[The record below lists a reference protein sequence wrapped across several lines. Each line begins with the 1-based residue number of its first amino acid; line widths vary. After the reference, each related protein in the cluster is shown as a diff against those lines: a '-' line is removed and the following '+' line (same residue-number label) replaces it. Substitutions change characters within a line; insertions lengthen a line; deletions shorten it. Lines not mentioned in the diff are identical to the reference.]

1 MKKVNLSKILEKYNI
16 TNEEAKEKI
25 QQTVEEFHKE
35 TTSEGCVDIIWDST
49 VNKYYKNTYKLRNTL
64 NSKHIRENIS
74 GNVIHNLDKF
84 MDMCQNPEFHI
95 AFVGA
100 IKAGKSTLINAL
112 LGQDLAS
119 TAVTPETAALTK
131 FKAAEKQNYVK
142 LTFYSQDEWNILW
155 NSVRDSKAEV
165 FMQEYGELNAETE
178 KNNWL
183 DKEQVTKGFDSIEE
197 LKAEIKKWT
206 SSRKATHYFVKE
218 VEVGIINSNIPQG
231 VVFVDTPGLDDPVK
245 YRSDITRTYIDRANA
260 VLVCVKSDALTG
272 GELATIYSVFAN
284 SRYNPEKIYIIGT
297 QLDTLNRPNENWKE
311 QKEEWIK
318 HLSKNDCFG
327 SNRLAQ
333 SNLLSVAAYLY
344 NLVIGYDNLSEDDI
358 YYELEPVA
366 RKFRIREIE
375 KNLDKLQEC
384 SNIDLLKAKLNE
396 EILVKHKKLLIEDIS
411 DSYKN
416 NKIDLINL
424 LEAIKTNQEE
434 ILAIADADIDSIR
447 KECESSK
454 LILEQAQTE
463 KADMEKALKQIRG
476 LTEKRAEQLYA
487 QIRGLGG
494 KVNDR

>member
-1 MKKVNLSKILEKYNI
+1 MRNINLSKILEKYNI
-16 TNEEAKEKI
+16 TNEDAKEKI
-25 QQTVEEFHKE
+25 QQSVEEFHKE
-35 TTSEGCVDIIWDST
+35 ITNEDCIDIIWDST
-49 VNKYYKNTYKLRNTL
+49 VNKYYKNTYKLKNAL
-64 NSKHIRENIS
+64 NNKHIRENIS

-84 MDMCQNPEFHI
+84 MDMCKNPEFHI

-131 FKAAEKQNYVK
+131 FKATENQNYVK

-165 FMQEYGELNAETE
+165 FMQEYGELNAETV

-183 DKEQVTKGFDSIEE
+183 DKEPVIKGFDSIEE
-197 LKAEIKKWT
+197 LKEEIKKWT
-206 SSRKATHYFVKE
+206 SSKKATHYFVKQ
-218 VEVGIINSNIPQG
+218 VEVGLVNSNIPQG

-284 SRYNPEKIYIIGT
+284 SRYNPEKIYVVGT

-327 SNRLAQ
+327 SDRLAQ
-333 SNLLSVAAYLY
+333 SNLISVAAYLY

-384 SNIDLLKAKLNE
+384 SNIDLLRAKLNE
-396 EILVKHKKLLIEDIS
+396 EILVKHKKLLTEDIS

-416 NKIDLINL
+416 NKIDLTNL

-454 LILEQAQTE
+454 LILEQAQIE

-487 QIRGLGG
+487 QIKGLGG
-494 KVNDR
+494 KVNAR

>member
-1 MKKVNLSKILEKYNI
+1 MKDINLNRILEKYNI
-16 TNEEAKEKI
+16 KNEEAKERIKQNI
-25 QQTVEEFHKE
+25 EEFHKE
-35 TTSEGCVDIIWDST
+35 IVSEDCTNIIWDST
-49 VNKYYKNTYKLRNTL
+49 VNKYYKNIYKLKNTL
-64 NSKHIRENIS
+64 SNKHIRENIS
-74 GNVIHNLDKF
+74 DSVINNLDKF

-131 FKAAEKQNYVK
+131 FRATENQNYVK

-155 NSVRDSKAEV
+155 DSVRDSKAEV
-165 FMQEYGELNAETE
+165 FMQEYGQLNAEVE

-183 DKEQVTKGFDSIEE
+183 DKAPIIKGFDNIEE
-197 LKAEIKKWT
+197 LKEEIKKWT
-206 SSRKATHYFVKE
+206 SSKKATHYFVKE
-218 VEVGIINSNIPQG
+218 VEVGLINSNIPQG

-284 SRYNPEKIYIIGT
+284 SRYNPEKIYVVGT
-297 QLDTLNRPNENWKE
+297 QLDTLNRPTENWRE

-327 SNRLAQ
+327 SNSLAQ

-344 NLVIGYDNLSEDDI
+344 NLVIGYDKLSEDDI
-358 YYELEPVA
+358 YFELEPTA
-366 RKFRIREIE
+366 RKFRIREVE

-396 EILVKHKKLLIEDIS
+396 EILVKHKKLLTEDIS
-411 DSYKN
+411 YSYKN
-416 NKIDLINL
+416 NKIDLMNL
-424 LEAIKTNQEE
+424 LEAIRMNQEE
-434 ILAIADADIDSIR
+434 ILAIADADIDAIR
-447 KECESSK
+447 KESESSK
-454 LILEQAQTE
+454 HILEQAQAE
-463 KADMEKALKQIRG
+463 KANMEKALKQIRG

-487 QIRGLGG
+487 QIKGLGG
-494 KVNDR
+494 KVNAR

>member
-1 MKKVNLSKILEKYNI
+1 MKEVNLSKIFEKYNI
-16 TNEEAKEKI
+16 TNDEAKRKI
-25 QQTVEEFHKE
+25 QKTVEEFQKE
-35 TTSEGCVDIIWDST
+35 ITSEGCVDIIWDST
-49 VNKYYKNTYKLRNTL
+49 VNKYYKKTFILKKALSNN
-64 NSKHIRENIS
+64 HIRENIS
-74 GNVIHNLDKF
+74 SNVIHNLGRF
-84 MDMCQNPEFHI
+84 LDMCQNPEFHI

-131 FKAAEKQNYVK
+131 FKAAEKQNYVN

-155 NSVRDSKAEV
+155 NSVRESKAEV
-165 FMQEYGELNAETE
+165 FMQEYGELNAEAE

-183 DKEQVTKGFDSIEE
+183 NKEPVTKVFDNIEE
-197 LKAEIKKWT
+197 LKEEIKKWT
-206 SSRKATHYFVKE
+206 SSKKATHYFVKE
-218 VEVGIINSNIPQG
+218 VEVGIINSNIPKG

-284 SRYNPEKIYIIGT
+284 SRYNPEKIYVVGT

-311 QKEEWIK
+311 QKQEWMK

-327 SNRLAQ
+327 SNSLAQ

-358 YYELEPVA
+358 LYELEPTA

-375 KNLDKLQEC
+375 KNLDKLKEY

-416 NKIDLINL
+416 NKIDLSNL

-454 LILEQAQTE
+454 LILEQAQAE
-463 KADMEKALKQIRG
+463 KLDMEKALKQIRG
-476 LTEKRAEQLYA
+476 LTEKRAEELYA
-487 QIRGLGG
+487 QIKGLGG
-494 KVNDR
+494 KVNAR